1 MDELSTSIEVARI
14 DQKVV
19 DLKDIVLKLE
29 DAIERISDVNIN
41 LTKMLAVHEERINNT
56 EKNNQTL
63 FNSYIDLSNKI
74 EDHEREH
81 NKKDQELTKWQGDIK
96 SEIDKVNLKIVGAA
110 TFVIIVGYVITNATY
125 FGNLLHLGKTKVSL
139 LTNPPLRAMIVDQ
152 SAGLDG

>member
-56 EKNNQTL
+56 EKNSQTL
-63 FNSYIDLSNKI
+63 FNSYIDLSTKI
-74 EDHEREH
+74 ENHEKDHNDKER
-81 NKKDQELTKWQGDIK
+81 ELTKWQGEIK

-110 TFVIIVGYVITNATY
+110 TFVIIIGYVITNATY
-125 FGNLLHLGKTKVSL
+125 FGNLLHLGKTKASL
-139 LTNPPLRAMIVDQ
+139 LTNPPVRAMIVDQ